1 MKEVYTV
8 DVKFYQEAIKN
19 IKVNGDKK
27 YISLH
32 FSFDELSFNPVEVL
46 QYFDANKGQR
56 YWYRSKKDSYTYNK
70 VGIKYIASIK
80 KERFDDDVL
89 KQEQSALFESI
100 QHVDFGRET
109 KTNLSLFGGMKF
121 AVGETTDEWNDFSLV
136 AFHLSKYQFDFINKV
151 FIVTDLIKNI
161 DFDTVIE
168 EVVEILHNV
177 QSANHISPVIPEIS
191 KSKDLF
197 VKGWKQLVE
206 KTIGKL
212 NDDFVKVV
220 LSRQRLLMF
229 KENID
234 ANYLINSADKDSAN
248 FTIYFENH
256 GNVFISKTPERLFKI
271 EDGTLLTSAIAGS
284 VSRESSN
291 EKDQANQDY
300 LLSDHKNRFEHDLVT
315 QDIVRNLKQY
325 SSDVRFSKQPHILKS
340 NFIYH
345 LETNIE
351 APLDEGYNLFSI
363 LDTFHPTPA
372 IGGFP
377 KEQAL
382 KYIRKKEFGARG
394 LYASPLGLIHE
405 GDAAEFAVAI
415 RSMFIKDR
423 SATLYAGVGI
433 VKDSNV
439 EAEFEETDVKFK
451 PMMELLGVND
461 ESQSSLD

>member
-27 YISLH
+27 FISLH
-32 FSFDELSFNPVEVL
+32 FSFDELALNPIDVL
-46 QYFDANKGQR
+46 RYFDASRGER
-56 YWYRSKKDSYTYNK
+56 YWYRSKKESYTYNK
-70 VGIKYIASIK
+70 VGIKYIASIGK
-80 KERFDDDVL
+80 ARFDDEVL
-89 KQEQSALFESI
+89 KREQRALFESI

-121 AVGETTDEWNDFSLV
+121 AAGETTDEWNDFSLV

-151 FIVTDLIKNI
+151 FIVTDLIENI

-168 EVVEILHNV
+168 EVIEILNNV
-177 QSANHISPVIPEIS
+177 QSIDNVAPIIPEIS

-206 KTIGKL
+206 KTIAKL

-220 LSRQRLLMF
+220 LSRQRLLIF
-229 KENID
+229 KDNID
-234 ANYLINSADKDSAN
+234 ANYLIGNADKDTTN
-248 FTIYFENH
+248 FTIYFENY
-256 GNVFISKTPERLFKI
+256 GTVFVSKTPERLFKI
-271 EDGTLLTSAIAGS
+271 EDNTLFTSAIAGS
-284 VSRESSN
+284 APRASSN
-291 EKDQANQDY
+291 EEDKANQDY
-300 LLSDHKNRFEHDLVT
+300 LLSDDKNRFEHDLVT
-315 QDIVRNLKQY
+315 QDIVMNLKQY
-325 SSDVRFSKQPHILKS
+325 SSDVRFSEQPHILKS

-345 LETNIE
+345 LESKIE

-363 LDTFHPTPA
+363 LDRFHPTPA

-377 KEQAL
+377 KDQAL

-405 GDAAEFAVAI
+405 DDEAEFAVAI

-433 VKDSNV
+433 VKDSDV
-439 EAEFEETDVKFK
+439 EAEFEETNVKFK

-461 ESQSSLD
+461 ESQSTLD